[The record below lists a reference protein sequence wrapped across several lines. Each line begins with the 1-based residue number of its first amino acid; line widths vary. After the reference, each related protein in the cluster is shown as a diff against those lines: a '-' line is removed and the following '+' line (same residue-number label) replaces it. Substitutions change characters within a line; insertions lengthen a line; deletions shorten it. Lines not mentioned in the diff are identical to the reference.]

1 MYLHV
6 DADSHA
12 AMSLYSSMG
21 YEIQEQFEPPR
32 WIKKILGLRDI
43 QYQVKH
49 FNIKKGPVLG
59 G

>member
-12 AMSLYSSMG
+12 ATSLYASMG

-32 WIKKILGLRDI
+32 WLKKILGLRNI
-43 QYQVKH
+43 QYQVKR
-49 FNIKKGPVLG
+49 FNAKKGPMLG

>member
-6 DADSHA
+6 DADSDA
-12 AMSLYSSMG
+12 ATSLYSSMG
-21 YEIQEQFEPPR
+21 YEIQEQFDPPR
-32 WIKKILGLRDI
+32 WIKKILGLRNV

-49 FNIKKGPVLG
+49 FNGRKGPLLG